1 MPYGVSINSGQ
12 DLNSTGEIVNAQL
25 SKRLNMLA
33 RDLAVYGRLIRN
45 QFKKDL
51 MANDLDTYAARYR

>member
-1 MPYGVSINSGQ
+1 
-12 DLNSTGEIVNAQL
+12 L

-33 RDLAVYGRLIRN
+33 RDLVVYGRLIRN

-51 MANDLDTYAARYR
+51 LANDQDTYAAKYR